1 MKLIECFKIRL
12 LSFISYND
20 IFDIKKGDVVH
31 EIKCLKPIIDINP
44 TIIVADPFLFVHKG
58 ILFLFYERK
67 KLSSP
72 GEIMMTCT
80 KDLESW
86 SKPIVVLKENFHL
99 SYPFVFQ
106 DNGRIYMV
114 PESGED
120 GSIRLYESIN
130 DQLSEFRFIKKIIEQ
145 NEMEEIIMGYGD
157 SSIYKKDGVYY
168 LMTMLQYDKPIN
180 TLELFI
186 SDNLFGPYKK
196 HVCSPV
202 EISQKIGRNAGS
214 WIEYDGKLLRVS
226 QDCTNR
232 YGDNVNV
239 SEITNL
245 SPSSYEERII
255 LENIL
260 PKRLSFYKEGG
271 HQFNM
276 VKFKGKWIVA
286 TDAKEYHSLICH
298 RFIRS
303 MLK

>member
-168 LMTMLQYDKPIN
+168 LMTMLHCDKPIK
-180 TLELFI
+180 TLVLFI
-186 SDNLFGPYKK
+186 SDNLFFP
-196 HVCSPV
+196 
-202 EISQKIGRNAGS
+202 
-214 WIEYDGKLLRVS
+214 
-226 QDCTNR
+226 
-232 YGDNVNV
+232 
-239 SEITNL
+239 
-245 SPSSYEERII
+245 
-255 LENIL
+255 
-260 PKRLSFYKEGG
+260 
-271 HQFNM
+271 
-276 VKFKGKWIVA
+276 
-286 TDAKEYHSLICH
+286 
-298 RFIRS
+298 
-303 MLK
+303 